1 LARASLTAI
10 LNWAYKFNADG
21 RFAMLRS
28 VLILSLLVS
37 IPAIA
42 QHHHSAPAK
51 LRVEMYTGLGGV
63 HHPVSTQNAQ
73 AQKYFDQGLA
83 LLYGFNHEEAAKA
96 FSAAAKLDPN
106 LAIAHWG
113 VALVNGQNYNAPEFP
128 ELLKIA
134 KAELT
139 TAQSISSKA
148 SPGEQA
154 LIGALAKRYDDSL
167 GDAKSRE
174 RAYSEAMGEVSA
186 KFPDDLDVATLYAE
200 SLMNLTPWQLWTK
213 DGQPGPNTEKVIA
226 ILESVLRRNP
236 QHIGANHYYIHA
248 VEASPN
254 PARGIASANRLRD
267 LKLSAGH
274 LVHMPGHIY
283 LRTGDYPAAA
293 AVNVAAANADMTYIQ
308 REKIKPGIYSMMYYS
323 HNLHF
328 LALADSMAGRYAS
341 SRAAADKLS
350 AHVGPAVKGMPMV
363 ESFLPVK
370 TYVLVRFGK
379 WSDML
384 AMPEPDKSL
393 RLHHAMWHWG
403 RGMAYVATGNTP
415 AAEKEESALDEART
429 SAPADAMVDKN
440 SLATVLSVAS
450 HMLAARIAGAK
461 GNLAEAEKHYDEAAQ
476 LHDNFNYIEP
486 PEWPFPVRESHG
498 AMLLRA
504 GRAADAEKVFRA
516 DLERFPRNGRSL
528 FGLVE
533 SLKAQGNNE
542 AARLVEMEF
551 KDAWKQADTKLSVN
565 ELEIGTARQP
575 VAKQKA
581 TTAMA
586 VSPH

>member
-1 LARASLTAI
+1 MQPE
-10 LNWAYKFNADG
+10 
-21 RFAMLRS
+21 RFTMLRS
-28 VLILSLLVS
+28 AFAMCLLFTV
-37 IPAIA
+37 PAGA
-42 QHHHSAPAK
+42 QHQHNAPAK
-51 LRVEMYTGLGGV
+51 SPVEMYTGLGGV
-63 HHPVSTQNAQ
+63 HHPVSTQNAD

-96 FSAAAKLDPN
+96 FDAAAKLDPN

-134 KAELT
+134 KTELA
-139 TAQSISSKA
+139 TAQSMSPKA
-148 SPGEQA
+148 SPSEQA
-154 LIGALAKRYDDSL
+154 LISALANRYDDSI
-167 GDAKSRE
+167 GDTKARE
-174 RAYSEAMGEVSA
+174 KAYSDAMGEVSA

-200 SLMNLTPWQLWTK
+200 SLMNLTPWQLWSK
-213 DGQPGPNTEKVIA
+213 DGKPGPNTEKVIA

-248 VEASPN
+248 VEASPD
-254 PARGIASANRLRD
+254 PERGIASANRLRD

-283 LRTGDYPAAA
+283 LRTGDYAAA
-293 AVNVAAANADMTYIQ
+293 GDVNVAAANADMTYI
-308 REKIKPGIYSMMYYS
+308 EHSGIKPGIYSMMYYS

-350 AHVGPAVKGMPMV
+350 AHVGPAVKDMPMV
-363 ESFLPVK
+363 EAFMLVK

-379 WSDML
+379 WDELL
-384 AMPEPDKSL
+384 AASEPDKSL
-393 RLHHAMWHWG
+393 RLLHAMWHWG
-403 RGMAYVATGNTP
+403 RGMADVAKGNY
-415 AAEKEESALDEART
+415 AGAETELKAVDEAQT

-440 SLATVLSVAS
+440 SQANVLSVAS

-461 GNLAEAEKHYDEAAQ
+461 GDLATAEKHYDEAAQ

-504 GRAADAEKVFRA
+504 GKPADAEKQFRA

-528 FGLVE
+528 FGLAE
-533 SLKAQGNNE
+533 SLKAQGNTE
-542 AARLVEMEF
+542 GARLIEMEF
-551 KDAWKQADTKLSVN
+551 KDAWKPADTKLSVDS
-565 ELEIGTARQP
+565 LEIGSGAVP
-575 VAKQKA
+575 SQKA
-581 TTAMA
+581 TASAMA
-586 VSPH
+586 SPR

>member
-1 LARASLTAI
+1 MHRSALALC
-10 LNWAYKFNADG
+10 
-21 RFAMLRS
+21 
-28 VLILSLLVS
+28 LLLAV
-37 IPAIA
+37 PVVA
-42 QHHHSAPAK
+42 QHQHKAPAK
-51 LRVEMYTGLGGV
+51 LPVEMYTGLGGV
-63 HHPVSTQNAQ
+63 HHPVSTQNAN

-96 FSAAAKLDPN
+96 FGAAAKLDPN

-134 KAELT
+134 KTELV
-139 TAQSISSKA
+139 TAQSMSAKA
-148 SPGEQA
+148 SAGEQA
-154 LIGALAKRYDDSL
+154 LIVALAKRYDESI
-167 GDAKSRE
+167 GDPKARE
-174 RAYSEAMGEVSA
+174 RAYSDAMGEVSA

-200 SLMNLTPWQLWTK
+200 SLMNLTPWQLWSK
-213 DGQPGPNTEKVIA
+213 DGKPGPNTEKVIT

-254 PARGIASANRLRD
+254 PERGIASANRLRD

-283 LRTGDYPAAA
+283 LRTGDYASAGD
-293 AVNVAAANADMTYIQ
+293 VNVAAASADMSYIQ
-308 REKIKPGIYSMMYYS
+308 HSGIKPGIYSMMYYS

-328 LALADSMAGRYAS
+328 LALSDSMAGRYAS

-350 AHVGPAVKGMPMV
+350 AHVGPAVKDMPMV
-363 ESFLPVK
+363 EAFMPVK

-379 WSDML
+379 WDELL
-384 AMPEPDKSL
+384 AAKEPDKSL
-393 RLHHAMWHWG
+393 RLLDAMWHWG
-403 RGMAYVATGNTP
+403 RGMAYIAKGNDA
-415 AAEKEESALDEART
+415 AAEKELKMLNEAQS

-440 SLATVLSVAS
+440 SLANVLSVAS
-450 HMLAARIAGAK
+450 HMLSARIAGAK
-461 GNLAEAEKHYDEAAQ
+461 GDFATASKHYDEAAA
-476 LHDNFNYIEP
+476 LHDTFNYIEP

-504 GRAADAEKVFRA
+504 GKAVEAEKQFRD

-528 FGLVE
+528 YGLAE
-533 SLKAQGNNE
+533 SLKAQGNND
-542 AARLVEMEF
+542 AARLIEMEF
-551 KDAWKQADTKLSVN
+551 KDSWKHADTKLSVDSM
-565 ELEIGTARQP
+565 EIGSGAA
-575 VAKQKA
+575 AKKAA
-581 TTAMA
+581 TTAMT
-586 VSPH
+586 SQN

>member
-1 LARASLTAI
+1 
-10 LNWAYKFNADG
+10 
-21 RFAMLRS
+21 MLRS
-28 VLILSLLVS
+28 VLAVCLLLAV
-37 IPAIA
+37 PVVA
-42 QHHHSAPAK
+42 QHQHTAPAK
-51 LRVEMYTGLGGV
+51 LPIEMYTGLGGV
-63 HHPVSTQNAQ
+63 HHPVSTHNAG

-96 FSAAAKLDPN
+96 FSAAARLDPN

-134 KAELT
+134 KAELA
-139 TAQSISSKA
+139 TAQTMLAKA
-148 SPGEQA
+148 SPSEQA
-154 LIGALAKRYDDSL
+154 LIAALAKRYDDSI
-167 GDAKSRE
+167 GDSAARE
-174 RAYSEAMGEVSA
+174 KAYSVAMGEVSA

-200 SLMNLTPWQLWTK
+200 SLMNQTPWQLWSK
-213 DGQPGPNTEKVIA
+213 DGKPGPNTDKVIG

-254 PARGIASANRLRD
+254 PERGIASANRLRD

-283 LRTGDYPAAA
+283 LRTGDYAAA
-293 AVNVAAANADMTYIQ
+293 ADVNVAAANADMSYIQ
-308 REKIKPGIYSMMYYS
+308 HSGIKPGIYSMMYYS

-328 LALADSMAGRYAS
+328 LALADSMAGRYAP

-350 AHVGPAVKGMPMV
+350 AHVGPAVKDMPMV
-363 ESFLPVK
+363 EAFMPVK
-370 TYVLVRFGK
+370 TYVLVRFGR
-379 WSDML
+379 WDELL
-384 AMPEPDKSL
+384 ATAEPDTSL
-393 RLHHAMWHWG
+393 RLLHAMWNWG
-403 RGMAYVATGNTP
+403 RGMADIAKGNDA
-415 AAEKEESALDEART
+415 AAEKELQALNEAQS

-440 SLATVLSVAS
+440 SLANVLSVAS
-450 HMLAARIAGAK
+450 HMLAARIAGSK
-461 GNLAEAEKHYDEAAQ
+461 GDLASAEKHYDEAAQ
-476 LHDNFNYIEP
+476 LHDAFNYIEP

-504 GRAADAEKVFRA
+504 GKAADAERLFRA

-528 FGLVE
+528 FGLAE
-533 SLKAQGNNE
+533 SLKAQGNND

-551 KDAWKQADTKLSVN
+551 KDAWKQADTKLSVDS
-565 ELEIGTARQP
+565 LEIGSGAAPSKKTT
-575 VAKQKA
+575 
-581 TTAMA
+581 TTAM
-586 VSPH
+586 STH